1 MDGEMFPLMKHALTF
16 TISLGANLALAS
28 MAVCLLKQSF
38 APRPRASAATLSKP
52 TTAAAADPLSTA
64 SYSPD
69 SPTFITNHFTW
80 SQVESEDFEQL
91 ALNLRALG
99 CPEKTVRDVVV
110 ARAHRSLEQA
120 SKERAPHLPFWSA
133 GLRRS
138 RAKRQAEQQAESA
151 RQAIVTRLERVI
163 GQDVF
168 LEDAEL
174 MDKFEEQALTRFII
188 GPVPEEA
195 FSNVTATLARFG
207 KLRDQINSRIQG
219 VWLDTDEA
227 ELAQLRTEYRRELAA
242 ALTSAQLEE
251 MTARMAM
258 LGLMDRVKFEA
269 TDLNPA
275 EARQLSLIRARFSDP
290 LNCKDLLFSDKSMT
304 GEQEQ
309 ELKLAEREF
318 LGEARFAQFERAV
331 DGDFKTLFEL
341 GREQNL
347 PLDAAVRVFDLR
359 KLTRQEAERLRQDKS
374 LSDPEREQALAQ
386 IQADAQRA
394 VLQVLGADASGKYL
408 GRGGAWI
415 TNVSGL

>member
-1 MDGEMFPLMKHALTF
+1 VKHALTF
-16 TISLGANLALAS
+16 TISIGLNLALAGV
-28 MAVCLLKQSF
+28 AVCLLKQFF
-38 APRPRASAATLSKP
+38 APRPRASAATLSEP
-52 TTAAAADPLSTA
+52 TTAAAADPWPTVSN
-64 SYSPD
+64 SPG
-69 SPTFITNHFTW
+69 SLTFNTSHFAW
-80 SQVESEDFEQL
+80 SQVESGDFEQL
-91 ALNLRALG
+91 ALNLRAIG

-120 SKERAPHLPFWSA
+120 SKERAPDLPFWSA

-151 RQAIVTRLERVI
+151 RQEIVTRLERVL

-168 LEDAEL
+168 LEQAEL
-174 MDKFEEQALTRFII
+174 MDKFEEQALTRFMI
-188 GPVPEEA
+188 GPVPEET
-195 FSNVTATLARFG
+195 FSKVTATLARFG
-207 KLRDQINSRIQG
+207 KLRDQIDSRIQG
-219 VWLDTDEA
+219 VWLDKDEA

-258 LGLMDRVKFEA
+258 LGQMDQVKFEA

-290 LNCKDLLFSDKSMT
+290 LSCNDFLFSNKSMT
-304 GEQEQ
+304 GKQEQ
-309 ELKLAEREF
+309 ELELAERGF
-318 LGEARFAQFERAV
+318 LGEARFAQFERAA

-347 PLDAAVRVFDLR
+347 PRDTAVKVFNLR
-359 KLTRQEAERLRQDKS
+359 KLTQQEVARLRQDKS
-374 LSDPEREQALAQ
+374 LSDQDRQQRLAQ
-386 IQADAQRA
+386 MQADAQQA
-394 VLQVLGADASGKYL
+394 VLQMLGADASGKYL
-408 GRGGAWI
+408 GRGGAWV